1 MPFTGGPLLNA
12 DGQRVYDCVPQE
24 HPASAQVIAN
34 ALGEPCRY
42 VVPMLNSLLSNGLVR
57 RVSIGE
63 SGLVGWR
70 LP

>member
-1 MPFTGGPLLNA
+1 MHDTGGALLNE
-12 DGQRVYDCVPQE
+12 DGQRVMDCVPLE
-24 HPASAQVIAN
+24 HPLTARAIADS
-34 ALGEPCRY
+34 LGENCLF
-42 VVPMLNSLLSNGLVR
+42 VVPLLNSLLSNGLVR